1 VSGARQLYAV
11 SSAPEGVTKSLNDHL
26 FALLKSSIKNSVC
39 RLLKKNSEARR
50 AKNRRAEAY
59 LTSTLER
66 GD

>member
-1 VSGARQLYAV
+1 MTC
-11 SSAPEGVTKSLNDHL
+11 EDTCT
-26 FALLKSSIKNSVC
+26 LLSYFLDFWPHHTRRVLKNPVF
-39 RLLKKNSEARR
+39 RLHKKISEARR